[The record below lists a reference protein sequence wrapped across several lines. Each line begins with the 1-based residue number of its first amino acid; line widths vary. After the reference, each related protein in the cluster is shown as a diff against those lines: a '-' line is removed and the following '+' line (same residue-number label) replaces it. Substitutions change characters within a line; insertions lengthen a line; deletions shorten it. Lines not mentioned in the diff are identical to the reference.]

1 MKMTSRVLAKDFDI
15 SFVAMEK
22 DLEQIVRKLFVESR
36 PYSDY
41 LKKLL
46 IVNEKDCL
54 DDRKHQYQ
62 TVIDRV
68 SLADLKDKGYIRF
81 TPKFAFQ
88 EHEDI
93 KSYIYVAFEDVAPS
107 MNTQYNN
114 TAVSVLC
121 MCNLDAWELDDYA
134 VRPWKIAGY
143 VHGLLNNAR
152 LSGIGTLQFVG
163 ASQFSFD
170 ETLGGVKL
178 NYIAT
183 NGNDDKQKMSEEL
196 DDGR

>member
-1 MKMTSRVLAKDFDI
+1 MRMTSRMLAKDFDL

-22 DLEQIVRKLFVESR
+22 DLEQMVRRLFIESR

-54 DDRKHQYQ
+54 DDRNHQYQ
-62 TVIDRV
+62 TVIDGF
-68 SLADLKDKGYIRF
+68 SLADLKDGGYVRLA
-81 TPKFAFQ
+81 PKFAFQ

-93 KSYIYVAFEDVAPS
+93 KSYLYFAFEDVAPS
-107 MNTQYNN
+107 MNPEYNN

-121 MCNLDAWELDDYA
+121 VCNLDAWELDDYA
-134 VRPWKIAGY
+134 IRPWKIAGY
-143 VHGLLNNAR
+143 VHGILNESR

-183 NGNDDKQKMSEEL
+183 NGNDDKQKVSEEF
-196 DDGR
+196 DGQQ

>member
-1 MKMTSRVLAKDFDI
+1 MKMTSRVLAKDFDL

-22 DLEQIVRKLFVESR
+22 DLEQMVRKLFVESK

-41 LKKLL
+41 LKRLL

-68 SLADLKDKGYIRF
+68 SLADLKDGGYIRF
-81 TPKFAFQ
+81 TPKFAFE

-93 KSYIYVAFEDVAPS
+93 KSYIHFAFEDVAPS

-114 TAVSVLC
+114 TTVAI
-121 MCNLDAWELDDYA
+121 MCISNLDAWELDDYA
-134 VRPWKIAGY
+134 FRPWKIAGF
-143 VHGLLNNAR
+143 VHGILNNSR

-163 ASQFSFD
+163 AHYFAFD
-170 ETLGGVKL
+170 ETLAGIKL

-183 NGNDDKQKMSEEL
+183 NGNDDKQKVSEEFN
-196 DDGR
+196 GEQ